1 MSSSG
6 YTPDLGGGP
15 QPSNLVQDKT
25 AGIKSGAT
33 INANAGRKSI
43 TIQNQGTNVLFVKM
57 GLGASTAATE
67 SANGTASF
75 HYTVKAAGGN
85 DDGTGGTLK
94 LDTYTG
100 IITIAGTSPRY
111 SYAEFV

>member
-15 QPSNLVQDKT
+15 QPSNLVQDDT
-25 AGIKSGAT
+25 AGAKTGAT

-43 TIQNQGTNVLFVKM
+43 TIQNQGTNVLFVK
-57 GLGASTAATE
+57 LGSG
-67 SANGTASF
+67 GTTSSF
-75 HYTVKAAGGN
+75 HYTVKASGAQDN
-85 DDGTGGTLK
+85 GTGGTVK
-94 LDTYTG
+94 IDTYTG

-111 SYAEFV
+111 SFAEFV